1 VDEPSKGGAAFG
13 QPGIGPRWT
22 RSAKDAIGTAYSTS
36 SRVWFTTSAGVLNEV
51 YYPTIDR
58 PQIRDLLLL
67 VTDGKTFFH
76 DERRHLD
83 SATEYCEERTLAVG
97 IVNADPGGRYR
108 LVKEVIS
115 DPHEE
120 CVLMHVALDA
130 AEEVARELRL
140 FVLLAPH
147 LDVGGADNNG
157 HVTDVSGHTLLTA
170 NKDGTWLALGATVPF
185 VRRSCGFVGRSDGWT
200 DLADDFD
207 MDWQFDSAEHGNIA
221 LTGELD
227 LSESRQ
233 FTLALSFGD
242 TFHQAISTNFQSLGL
257 PFRDHRRRFV
267 QQWHAACGRVRPLEG
282 LSCDGGRLYHR
293 SHGLLLAHE
302 DKTYPGALIASLS
315 IPWGETKGDEDLGG
329 YHLVWTRDLY
339 HSAMA
344 LVASGNL
351 TTPLR
356 ALIYLAVTQNADGG
370 FHQNFWVDG
379 SPYWK
384 GIQLDEVAFPILLAW
399 RLHEEDAL
407 EDFDPYPMVL
417 AAAGY
422 LVRNGPITPQDRWEE
437 ASGYSPSTLA
447 SNVAALTCA
456 SLFARGRG
464 DEETAGYLRAYA
476 DFVECH
482 IEAWTVTGQ
491 GDLVPD
497 VSRHYVRINPVDLSD
512 PRADEDPDHGTVSIK
527 NLPADEPSEFPA
539 KEVVDGGFLDL
550 VRYGVRKADSPLMED
565 SLRVV
570 DATLRVETPGGPAW
584 HRYNHDGYGQGD
596 AGEAFEG
603 TGRGRAWPLLT
614 GERGHYELAGGRSP
628 EPFIRAME
636 WFSNGAGL
644 LPEQVWDE
652 EVPHP
657 EVGLSFGR
665 PTGSAMPLMWAHAE
679 YVRLLRSAD
688 DGAPFDRIEAV
699 AERYL
704 SGKRRRH
711 LEIWKFNRQP
721 GRIRAGSRLR
731 IQAGAPFRLHCT
743 LDEWAT
749 VIEID
754 ARGTRLG
761 VWYADV
767 DVSRDQKA
775 PVRFTFRWT
784 DVGTWEG
791 RDFAVLIDPAVEG

>member
-1 VDEPSKGGAAFG
+1 V
-13 QPGIGPRWT
+13 
-22 RSAKDAIGTAYSTS
+22 
-36 SRVWFTTSAGVLNEV
+36 SAGVLNEV

-83 SATEYCEERTLAVG
+83 SETEYFEEHTLAVR
-97 IVNADPGGRYR
+97 IVNSDPEGRYR

-120 CVLMHVALDA
+120 CVLMHVVLEA

-157 HVTDVSGHTLLTA
+157 HVTDVSGRTLLTA

-185 VRRSCGFVGRSDGWT
+185 LRRSCGFVGQSDGWT
-200 DLADDFD
+200 DLADDLE
-207 MDWQFDSAEHGNIA
+207 MDWQFDAAEGGNIA

-227 LSESRQ
+227 VREDHE
-233 FTLALSFGD
+233 FTVALSFGD
-242 TFHQAISTNFQSLGL
+242 AFHQAISTNFQSLGL
-257 PFRDHRRRFV
+257 PFRDHQRRFV
-267 QQWHAACGRVRPLEG
+267 RQWRTACGRVRPLERVSG
-282 LSCDGGRLYHR
+282 DGGRLYHR
-293 SHGLLLAHE
+293 SHGLLMAHE

-344 LVASGNL
+344 LVASGNV

-356 ALIYLAVTQNADGG
+356 ALVYLAVTQNADGG

-379 SPYWK
+379 SPYWS
-384 GIQLDEVAFPILLAW
+384 GVQLDEVAFPILLAW

-407 EDFDPYPMVL
+407 EEFDPYPMVL

-422 LVRNGPITPQDRWEE
+422 LVRHGPATPQDRWEE

-456 SLFARGRG
+456 ALFADARG
-464 DEETAGYLRAYA
+464 DLETGRYLREYS
-476 DFVECH
+476 DFLECH
-482 IEAWTVTGQ
+482 IETWTVTTS
-491 GDLVPD
+491 GDLLSDVP
-497 VSRHYVRINPVDLSD
+497 RHYVRINPIDLSD
-512 PRADEDPDHGTVSIK
+512 PKADEDPDHGTVRIA
-527 NLPADEPSEFPA
+527 NRPPDEPSHFPA
-539 KEVVDGGFLDL
+539 KDIVDGGFLEL
-550 VRYGVRKADSPLMED
+550 VRYGVRSAESALMED

-584 HRYNHDGYGQGD
+584 HRYNHDGYGQGE
-596 AGEAFEG
+596 AGEPFVG
-603 TGRGRAWPLLT
+603 SGRGRAWPLLT
-614 GERGHYELAGGRSP
+614 GERGHYELARGRSP
-628 EPFIRAME
+628 APFIHAME
-636 WFSNGAGL
+636 WFANGAGL
-644 LPEQVWDE
+644 LPEQIWDE
-652 EVPHP
+652 KASHP
-657 EVGLSFGR
+657 DFGLSFGR

-688 DGAPFDRIEAV
+688 DGAPFDRVAAV

-704 SGKRRRH
+704 SGEGRRH
-711 LEIWKFNRQP
+711 FEIWKFNRQP

-731 IQAGAPFRLHCT
+731 IQAEAPFRLHAT
-743 LDEWAT
+743 MDDWAT
-749 VIEID
+749 VSEAD
-754 ARGTRLG
+754 ALATSLG
-761 VWYADV
+761 VWFTDLDV
-767 DVSRDQKA
+767 PRGQTA
-775 PVRFTFRWT
+775 PIRFTFRWT
-784 DVGTWEG
+784 EPGTWEG
-791 RDFAVLIDPAVEG
+791 RDFPVLVDPPAEGGGQ